1 MYWKQAKPVPF
12 TVQSLSSMHAL
23 NGASLADVRGWW
35 FKPLSSSCTFPEAVA
50 TKRIRGAKLTVGD
63 MVLMLSVLGH
73 DVAGKG
79 GGGRGANHHQLFQ
92 GHGGQGE
99 EEGGGGGALQ
109 RQLRHALKRSH
120 VTELSAAWKT
130 RTGSK
135 RKHCFGTRMTTGGGD
150 PLLAADRLQLAG
162 APPEAVAAAGR
173 GSTWRSIRR
182 RAGP

>member
-1 MYWKQAKPVPF
+1 
-12 TVQSLSSMHAL
+12 MHAL

-109 RQLRHALKRSH
+109 RELRHALKK
-120 VTELSAAWKT
+120 VTRHWIICSLEDEK
-130 RTGSK
+130 
-135 RKHCFGTRMTTGGGD
+135 
-150 PLLAADRLQLAG
+150 LLATKTLFWNADDYKVR
-162 APPEAVAAAGR
+162 
-173 GSTWRSIRR
+173 
-182 RAGP
+182 